1 MRQLDDRYRL
11 IAPIGRGGV
20 GEVYE
25 GLQIALDRRV
35 AIKLLR
41 PELTMRAEVVSRFE
55 REARTTCRLSHPN
68 VVTVFDVGVAQGG
81 GRYLVM
87 ELLDGR
93 TLAEVIRHDGP
104 MALEDAL
111 DIATQIARGM
121 GAGQGVG
128 LVHRDLKPE
137 NVMVLAEQRVK
148 ILDFGLATLQQGKTD
163 LQEGSVDEALR
174 RSVDSLPPGAPS
186 LETMA
191 PMSDTWV
198 DTPKPPLESQASS
211 RLTRAGA
218 LVGTPRYMAPEQALA
233 WEVDHRADIYA
244 FGCVLFEA
252 LTGRAPFEED
262 TVHEYLAAHVHKPPP
277 RPSLSAEVPA
287 PLEQLILRCLE
298 KDPGSRF
305 ADWAALSEELRR
317 IQGVALPQTQRRTRK
332 SERRPDEPYR
342 FLQPF
347 SSATAS
353 IFFGRDRDA
362 ERFLTTWEHP
372 DQVPIVALTGS
383 SGVGKTSFLYARVI
397 PALEDI
403 GHEVLVVRGGESPTR
418 ALARAVERR
427 LARSSGERTERTERA
442 LPMLLDELA
451 ALEGRPVAVVFDQLE
466 ELFTVGT
473 TTDQA
478 QFQADLAAVVGAGEA
493 SVRFVLSLREDFL
506 GQLLRAL
513 YPLPT
518 DQLLRAMPLRPLRPE
533 DLRQALEGPGREG
546 LPVEYAPFSFEPG
559 LAVEIVQD
567 LLEDD
572 AGEVA
577 PRVQA
582 VGARL
587 WAMVREEMDPVITRD
602 HYRSRLGGARA
613 ILARL
618 LDEAI
623 GDLDPTDQGLAKEL
637 LRALTHLPGSA
648 TSRPASQAG
657 LLAAH
662 SDVTQVSRVLD
673 RLESRWRI
681 IQGYADPRWPD
692 ERAYRIA
699 HEALIARIQDYG
711 EEASE
716 RNRARQLFLQGFEL
730 WLKNGRKEQDLL
742 LEEHFAVVQRHVGEL
757 VLRNADQDRF
767 YRASHTRNIDS
778 WEQREIVEKKKA
790 RMQLFWRWGLP
801 VVCVVTG
808 WVLGQV
814 PTDFSAA
821 GAQWV
826 RTQAFLGTDR
836 AGFQG
841 LTLRYAQLREV
852 ELLAPDFTE
861 ADLSGADLTDA
872 DLEQAIF
879 ARARLA
885 QTSLDGASLLAADL
899 SGAYVLGASF
909 RQADLRKANVDLD
922 PVGADFVGAI
932 FDGATDWHG
941 DPPRG
946 AVGPGADVRMMA
958 LDGMAFEKLD
968 LTGLHGREAH
978 ASGTSF
984 RESYLV
990 GAELPDLHAP
1000 GATFAYSQLGA
1011 ANLGGAV
1018 LTRASF
1024 AQADLTNASLAGAD
1038 LSGAVLVGARL
1049 GAASLGGAELTG
1061 AIADARTNW
1070 PSGYQPTAM
1079 GVVLLAPGLPLE
1091 DLDLAGLDLSGA
1103 SLAGLDLSGADLS
1116 GATLRGV
1123 SLKGTDLT
1131 GANLAGADL
1140 SEASLVG
1147 ADLTGASTDGVI
1159 WLGANTAGMK
1169 GAD

>member
-1 MRQLDDRYRL
+1 MRQLDDRYKL
-11 IAPIGRGGV
+11 LAPLGRGGV

-25 GLQIALDRRV
+25 GLQIALDRKV

-55 REARTTCRLSHPN
+55 REARTTCRLQHPN

-81 GRYLVM
+81 ARYLVM
-87 ELLDGR
+87 ELLEGR
-93 TLAEVIRHDGP
+93 TLAEVIRRDGP
-104 MALEDAL
+104 MEVEQALSVAV
-111 DIATQIARGM
+111 QIARGM

-137 NVMVLAEQRVK
+137 NVMLMAEGQVK
-148 ILDFGLATLQQGKTD
+148 ILDFGLATLQQGKAD
-163 LQEGSVDEALR
+163 FAAEDVEDALR
-174 RSVDSLPPGAPS
+174 QSIEMVPEGARS

-191 PMSDTWV
+191 PMTDTWI
-198 DTPKPPLESQASS
+198 DTPAPPVETPAPS

-244 FGCVLFEA
+244 FGCVLFET

-262 TVHEYLAAHVHKPPP
+262 TVHDYLAAHVHKAPP
-277 RPSLSAEVPA
+277 RPSSHATVPP
-287 PLEQLILRCLE
+287 PLERLILRCLA

-317 IQGVALPQTQRRTRK
+317 IQGVTTPAAIRRARR
-332 SERRPDEPYR
+332 SERKPDEPYR

-347 SSATAS
+347 SSATAA

-362 ERFLTTWEHP
+362 ERFLSTWEHP
-372 DQVPIVALTGS
+372 DQVPLLAITGS
-383 SGVGKTSFLYARVI
+383 SGVGKTSFVYARVI

-403 GHEVLVVRGGESPTR
+403 GHELIVVRGGEAPTV
-418 ALARAVERR
+418 ALGRAVRRR
-427 LARSSGERTERTERA
+427 LARSSGQSEDKA
-442 LPMLLDELA
+442 LPLLLDELT

-466 ELFTVGT
+466 ELFTVGDAL
-473 TTDQA
+473 DQA
-478 QFQADLAAVVGAGEA
+478 RFQADIAAIVGAGES

-506 GQLLRAL
+506 GQLLRSL

-518 DQLLRAMPLRPLRPE
+518 DQLLRTMPLRPLRPE
-533 DLRQALEGPGREG
+533 DLRQALEGPGRSG
-546 LPVEYAPFSFEPG
+546 LPVDYKPFSFEPG

-587 WAMVREEMDPVITRD
+587 WEMVKTEMDAVITRD
-602 HYRSRLGGARA
+602 HYRQRLGGARA

-623 GDLDPTDQGLAKEL
+623 ADLDPADEGLAKEL

-648 TSRPASQAG
+648 TSRPSSQSG

-662 SDVTQVSRVLD
+662 ADEDKVTRVLD
-673 RLESRWRI
+673 RLESRWRV
-681 IQGYADPRWPD
+681 IQGYSDPRWPE

-716 RNRARQLFLQGFEL
+716 RNRARQLFLQGLEL
-730 WLKNGRKEQDLL
+730 WLMNGRNEQDLL

-757 VLRNADQDRF
+757 VLRSADERTF
-767 YRASHTRNIDS
+767 YDASHSRNYDS
-778 WEQREIVEKKKA
+778 WVEREIVEKK
-790 RMQLFWRWGLP
+790 RVRRQRFWRWGLP
-801 VVCVVTG
+801 VLCISLG

-826 RTQAFLGTDR
+826 RTQAFLGTDAAR
-836 AGFQG
+836 FGG
-841 LTLRYAQLREV
+841 LTLRFAQLRGI
-852 ELLAPDFTE
+852 ELLAPDFGD
-861 ADLSGADLTDA
+861 ADLSGADLTGA
-872 DLEQAIF
+872 DLQQGVFERANLTQATF
-879 ARARLA
+879 
-885 QTSLDGASLLAADL
+885 DGASLIAARLTDAKV
-899 SGAYVLGASF
+899 GGASF
-909 RQADLRKANVDLD
+909 RQADLRKAVVDVD

-932 FDGATDWHG
+932 FDRETSWRDG
-941 DPPRG
+941 PPRG

-968 LTGLHGREAH
+968 LTGLQGQEAH

-984 RESYLV
+984 REAHLT
-990 GAELPDLHAP
+990 GADLTGLHAP
-1000 GATFAYSQLGA
+1000 GATFAFSRLGA
-1011 ANLGGAV
+1011 ADLDGATLV
-1018 LTRASF
+1018 GASF
-1024 AQADLTNASLAGAD
+1024 AQAELTNASLRGAD
-1038 LSGAVLVGARL
+1038 LRGAVLVGARL
-1049 GAASLGGAELTG
+1049 TGASLEGADLEG
-1061 AIADARTNW
+1061 AIADARTRW
-1070 PSGYQPTAM
+1070 PSGLQPTAL
-1079 GVVLLAPGLPLE
+1079 GVVLLAPGV
-1091 DLDLAGLDLSGA
+1091 DSGRLDLAGKDLSGA
-1103 SLAGLDLSGADLS
+1103 SLAGLDLSGADLR
-1116 GATLRGV
+1116 GAHLVGVSLRGTNLRGV
-1123 SLKGTDLT
+1123 DLR
-1131 GANLAGADL
+1131 GAVLDGADL
-1140 SEASLVG
+1140 EG
-1147 ADLTGASTDGVI
+1147 ADLTGAQRD
-1159 WLGANTAGMK
+1159 
-1169 GAD
+1169 